1 AIETY
6 LYTATMQRLFMGTG
20 MLLVL
25 WFAAPLLS
33 DNESVILGLRISA
46 PLILIESMH
55 SLFTAIF
62 RSQQDMKPIAWL
74 NIGMLIAQVIAIVT
88 ALALGY
94 GIQATLLINVLTSY
108 GRLLAAW
115 WIYRRYFYTGKSSQT
130 ITLRH
135 L

>member
-1 AIETY
+1 GDIDLGVYSVVLAWIFSLSMLVDAGLSTLLTRDLAQKPDAIETY

-74 NIGMLIAQVIAIVT
+74 NIGMLIA
-88 ALALGY
+88 
-94 GIQATLLINVLTSY
+94 
-108 GRLLAAW
+108 
-115 WIYRRYFYTGKSSQT
+115 
-130 ITLRH
+130 
-135 L
+135 